1 MAAVHSEH
9 ADNLETLLDE
19 ITEAAEA
26 SEGRLTVGELLD
38 RIGHRSFGPLLL
50 LPALIAFTPLG
61 AIPTLPSVMA
71 MMVVII
77 AVQLLIGLDHFWL
90 PRVLLRRSIA
100 PQRLEKSV
108 KWLRPTAHFIDRLIR
123 PRLTWLTHEPFVH
136 VAALLCIL
144 VALTVPPLEIVPF
157 AGTFSWAAIGIFGL
171 ALIAHDGVLAL
182 LAFGFSI
189 GAAWVVYQ
197 TLL

>member
-136 VAALLCIL
+136 VAAFLCIL